1 MTSLFTLCLPR
12 LSSIVRLQKV
22 ETFATKVL
30 NNMQRWLAE
39 REFVAAKACTVAD
52 ILMAHVLSSVLK
64 DEALI
69 AL

>member
-1 MTSLFTLCLPR
+1 
-12 LSSIVRLQKV
+12 
-22 ETFATKVL
+22 
-30 NNMQRWLAE
+30 MQRWLAE

-64 DEALI
+64 DKALI